1 MTRNQSVQSSDVVE
15 GSLGSASAQVAWIR
29 PTRGWGGIPW
39 RELWESRELLYFLTW
54 RHIQVRYKQTI
65 LGVIWAILQPL
76 LTMAV
81 FTLFFGRLGGLP
93 SDNLP
98 YAIFTLAALVPWAFF
113 ANALTQT
120 ANSVIDNS
128 QLITKIYFPRLLVPL
143 ATVLSGLVDF
153 VLALLVL
160 FGMQLAYG
168 VMPTV
173 RVLLL
178 PAFVFLALA
187 AALGV
192 GLWLSAMNVQFRDV
206 KYAVPFVTQLWLFAT
221 PVAYP
226 STMLPEP
233 WRLLYAA
240 NPMVGVVEGFR
251 WSLLGSQ
258 TAPGSLILVSSA
270 VALVLL
276 LSGVYYFRR
285 MEKSFADVV

>member
-1 MTRNQSVQSSDVVE
+1 
-15 GSLGSASAQVAWIR
+15 
-29 PTRGWGGIPW
+29 
-39 RELWESRELLYFLTW
+39 LLYFLTW
-54 RHIQVRYKQTI
+54 RDIQVRYKQTV
-65 LGVIWAILQPL
+65 LGVIWAVLQPL

-93 SDNLP
+93 SDDLP
-98 YAIFTLAALVPWAFF
+98 YAIFTLAALVPWGFF
-113 ANALTQT
+113 ANTLTQT
-120 ANSVIDNS
+120 ANSIVDNS

-153 VLALLVL
+153 ALALLVL
-160 FGMQLAYG
+160 LGMQLAYG
-168 VMPTV
+168 VVPTV

-178 PAFVFLALA
+178 PAFVLLALA

-206 KYAVPFVTQLWLFAT
+206 KYAVPFVSQLWLFVT

-226 STMLPEP
+226 SSMVPDS
-233 WRLLYAA
+233 WRILYAV

-251 WSLLGSQ
+251 WSLLGAEN
-258 TAPGSLILVSSA
+258 APGPLIAVSLA
-270 VALVLL
+270 VTLVLL
-276 LSGVYYFRR
+276 VSGAYYFRR